1 MKNSNERCQPLFL
14 PFHAYELD
22 AGKEAAVSE
31 PVMNHF
37 ATSLLAQEAQ
47 IRLEL
52 DGEEEILQPGEAVII
67 CPGVPY
73 RFLPERKETLRALL
87 LRLDPDRMPSFP
99 DYAPSFRTIL
109 MEARRQKMPMKL
121 SAEDMEKLELRTVLD
136 GCTGEERERP
146 FGYDLNISL
155 RLGEACL
162 AVVRFWLERGLIL
175 PGRDTR
181 EVSVYSLTGYIQ
193 NHLQDGLRVEDL
205 AEKCGLSYPWFA
217 KKFRDLY
224 GASCKEYIEQIRIFR
239 VEQFLR
245 FTSMDLAQISEA
257 TGYADC
263 SHMIKNFKRVMDITP
278 GQFRQRLQR
287 QGQAEV

>member
-14 PFHAYELD
+14 PFHCYELD
-22 AGKEAAVSE
+22 AGEGAVTSE
-31 PVMNHF
+31 PATNHF
-37 ATSLLAQEAQ
+37 VTFLLARETQ

-52 DGEEEILQPGEAVII
+52 DGEEKKLRPGEATII
-67 CPGVPY
+67 CPGVSH
-73 RFLPERKETLRALL
+73 RLLPEKQDTWRALL

-109 MEARRQKMPMKL
+109 LEARKQKMPMTL
-121 SAEDMEKLELRTVLD
+121 SAEDMEKLKLRAIVA
-136 GCTGEERERP
+136 GCAGEEKERP
-146 FGYDLNISL
+146 FGYDLNIIL

-175 PGRDTR
+175 SGRDTR
-181 EVSVYSLTGYIQ
+181 GVSVYSLTGYIES
-193 NHLQDGLRVEDL
+193 HLQDGLRVEDL

-224 GASCKEYIEQIRIFR
+224 GASCKEYIEQIRVFR

-263 SHMIKNFKRVMDITP
+263 SHMIKNFKRVMNITP

-287 QGQAEV
+287 EGQTEM